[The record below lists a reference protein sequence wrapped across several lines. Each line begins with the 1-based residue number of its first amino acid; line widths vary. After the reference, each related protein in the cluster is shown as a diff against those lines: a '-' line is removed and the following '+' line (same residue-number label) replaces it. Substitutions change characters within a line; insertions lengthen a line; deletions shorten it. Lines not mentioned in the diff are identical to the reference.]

1 MNTEYNLPPFQFL
14 FYKKSGDSIYYD
26 IYAPNLVDLRERIG
40 HVEFIKKE
48 LDVVDQVVLD
58 EGMLTSAF
66 DLDKLVEAIGTIKYD
81 IRRENSYIRVL
92 KHYNEWRVGDR
103 EQLDTPPQQL
113 TEVFEWAINKLEQQ

>member
-1 MNTEYNLPPFQFL
+1 MKTEYNLFPFEFL
-14 FYKKSGDSIYYD
+14 FDKKSEDIIYYD
-26 IYAPNLVDLRERIG
+26 IYSSNLKDTRERIG
-40 HVEFIKKE
+40 HVQFTRKDI
-48 LDVVDQVVLD
+48 DVVDRVLLN

-66 DLDKLVEAIGTIKYD
+66 DLGTLVESIGTIKYD

-103 EQLDTPPQQL
+103 EQLYTPPQQL